1 MKKLLVLF
9 VALVMAFAALPAFAQ
24 DKADWSFYGQVRMW
38 TAWESV
44 KAETPAILSGT
55 GGAPFLGSYGYQG
68 YANAQRWLKADGNY
82 EGDAGLAWE
91 LQGNSR
97 IGANVKWGD
106 IGGRF
111 EYGSAP
117 NLRLLYGTWN
127 FGGGTLLVGQ
137 DYTPW
142 FYLVSNL
149 CGPGGGECNGIGFGS
164 IYGGR
169 QPQLKLIFGGLNV
182 ALVRPYNQGSLYR
195 INPLATTAD
204 NMYAAV
210 PAADVDREWPKFE
223 ASYSLTAGPVALWMG
238 GAYQKVTYVTTSLA
252 NLTNDV
258 DVDSWQLGLGA
269 RMAFGPFYVNST
281 ATYARNP
288 NNYNVYAD
296 LLPTFSLVDATAQNQ
311 ENAGYWSFQLIPGF
325 KVTDSLS
332 FEGGII
338 LQTSKVNVPAS
349 IPEVE
354 LKQTSWVYYIQM
366 TWSPAKNVY
375 IIPELGVIDYKKL
388 QITGDDDVDLG
399 KTTWFGIK
407 WQINF

>member
-24 DKADWSFYGQVRMW
+24 DKADWAFYGQVRMW

-44 KAETPAILSGT
+44 AAETPAMLSGT
-55 GGAPFLGSYGYQG
+55 GGVPFLGQYGYQG
-68 YANAQRWLKADGNY
+68 FANAQRWLNADGNY
-82 EGDAGLAWE
+82 EKDAGLAWE

-97 IGANVKWGD
+97 IGARVKWGNV
-106 IGGRF
+106 GGQF

-127 FGGGTLLVGQ
+127 YGPGTLLFGQ

-169 QPQLKLIFGGLNV
+169 VPQIKLTMGGFNV
-182 ALVRPYNQGSLYR
+182 ALLRPYNLASLYR
-195 INPLATTAD
+195 INTAATTVDALF
-204 NMYAAV
+204 AAV
-210 PAADVDREWPKFE
+210 PTADVDRQWPKFE
-223 ASYSLTAGPVALWMG
+223 ASYSLTLGPAALWAG
-238 GAYQKVTYVTTSLA
+238 GSYQKVTYVTTAPGNLA
-252 NLTNDV
+252 NEV
-258 DVDSWQLGLGA
+258 DVDSWQLGLGV
-269 RMAFGPFYVNST
+269 RTTFGPFYLNST
-281 ATYARNP
+281 ATYAKNP
-288 NNYNVYAD
+288 NNYNVYVD
-296 LLPTFSLVDATAQNQ
+296 MLPTFSWVDVAAQNQ
-311 ENAGYWSFQLIPGF
+311 QNAGYWSFQVIPGF
-325 KVTDSLS
+325 RVTDSLS

-338 LQTSKVNVPAS
+338 LQTANNDVPAS
-349 IPEVE
+349 SPSVE

-366 TWSPAKNVY
+366 TWSPAKNVF
-375 IIPELGVIDYKKL
+375 IIPELGVIDYKEL